1 MGSSFKDFEKPIDMP
16 TLSICRIPPDKNATY
31 LSKLTY
37 EGRTITNRTLM
48 QHILNKTFY
57 TKPTETIIH
66 IAIGPDYITA
76 IKRPTEIPI
85 GPPYVQ
91 SVFVDLMY
99 NGVCMSIPFSELR
112 KYLLAK
118 EEILETDVDFGYVVV
133 VWLKVNLHH
142 L

>member
-1 MGSSFKDFEKPIDMP
+1 MP
-16 TLSICRIPPDKNATY
+16 TLTIPPYKNATY
-31 LSKLTY
+31 LSQRTF
-37 EGRTITNRTLM
+37 EGRTITNSTLM
-48 QHILNKTFY
+48 QHILNKTFFR
-57 TKPTETIIH
+57 KPTETIIH
-66 IAIGPDYITA
+66 IAKGPDYIAA
-76 IKRPTEIPI
+76 IKRPTEI
-85 GPPYVQ
+85 GLLYVQ

-99 NGVCMSIPFSELR
+99 NGVCMSFPFSELR